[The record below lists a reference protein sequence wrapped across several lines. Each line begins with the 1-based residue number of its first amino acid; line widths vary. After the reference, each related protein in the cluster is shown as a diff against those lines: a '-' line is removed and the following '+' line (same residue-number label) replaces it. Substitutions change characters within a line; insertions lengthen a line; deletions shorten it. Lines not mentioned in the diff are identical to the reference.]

1 MGKSERCAKNLK
13 YFQKKMK
20 GILVEHS
27 EVKKYNQ
34 INQEGGRAMPITVK
48 LLDMVRSIKESGVTS
63 LIENAKAIGIS
74 ERNLRYKIDDYN
86 YYLKQLG
93 LPEIEIRK
101 RELVVKNSLE
111 EIVERVAGN
120 MSLYSFTKEEREK
133 VILTDIFFDNEKT
146 TLESLENKCEVSELT
161 LRNDL
166 KALEDY
172 VKTFIISID
181 MRTLNYYGEEKNVRR
196 LFLDILLKNY
206 TIRYLDNGKIKIEK
220 NYQYG
225 FFICW
230 NKMDEYFS
238 EENIEKA
245 VKILKR
251 ILDAAK
257 KTVGDENFKVL
268 LFYILIALKRH
279 EEYPIKF
286 LKNMEFLE
294 KSEEYSKVE
303 KTFSEYGFSKS
314 EIFNMTEYFLGSHS
328 FGFDASFYIN
338 WVQIEISM
346 MRLIK
351 EVAKS
356 GYEELEKD
364 MFLLENLINHI
375 KPAIYRAKKGIR
387 LPCEIYD
394 EFKETYPLVL
404 NLVSKAWDKIG
415 IDIKISDDELAYIAM
430 HFQLAM
436 KRIKSKK
443 LENILIVCGAGYST
457 SRFLSASIKEHFNVN
472 IVDIIPYN
480 ELENYKNEDIDLV
493 VTTIDGVKFK
503 DVKVLKV
510 SPILSTEDII
520 RLKNEKLSYAK
531 NIKLSDIL
539 ETVKKYS
546 DNLREK
552 EFVNEIKEKFKT
564 LILDDTV
571 NDKGLGFLELLA
583 PSRISIIEDKVKS
596 WEEAVERSALSMIEE
611 GFVGEDYPKE
621 IIELVN
627 SFGNYMVVQ
636 DGIFLGH
643 SGNSS
648 SINKSGISF
657 AFFKQPVEFPEKEK
671 VRLVITLSSRD
682 KREHLNGLMEF
693 LGVMRRKSLIQELD
707 KLDTTNK
714 IYKKIEEFINEGEN

>member
-1 MGKSERCAKNLK
+1 
-13 YFQKKMK
+13 
-20 GILVEHS
+20 
-27 EVKKYNQ
+27 
-34 INQEGGRAMPITVK
+34 MPITVK
-48 LLDMVRSIKESGVTS
+48 LLDMVRGIKESGVTS

-101 RELVVKNSLE
+101 RELVVNNTLE
-111 EIVERVAGN
+111 EIVEKVAGN
-120 MSLYSFTKEEREK
+120 MFLYSFTKEEREK
-133 VILTDIFFDNEKT
+133 VILTDIFFDNENT
-146 TLESLENKCEVSELT
+146 TLETLEDKCEVSELT
-161 LRNDL
+161 LKNDL

-172 VKTFIISID
+172 VKTFIISFD
-181 MRTLNYYGEEKNVRR
+181 MKTLDYYGEEKNIRR
-196 LFLDILLKNY
+196 LLLDILLKNY
-206 TIRYLDNGKIKIEK
+206 NIKYLDNGKIKIEK

-238 EENIEKA
+238 EKNIDKA
-245 VKILKR
+245 VKILKQ

-279 EEYPIKF
+279 ESYPLKF
-286 LKNMEFLE
+286 LQNMEFLE

-303 KTFSEYGFSKS
+303 KTFAEYGFSKG

-346 MRLIK
+346 MKLIK

-394 EFKETYPLVL
+394 EFKESYPLVL
-404 NLVSKAWDKIG
+404 NLVSKAWNKIG

-430 HFQLAM
+430 HFQLAI

-493 VTTIDGVKFK
+493 VTTIDGVKLR
-503 DVKVLKV
+503 DIKVLKV

-520 RLKNEKLSYAK
+520 KLKKEKLSYSK
-531 NIKLSDIL
+531 NIKLSDVL
-539 ETVKKYS
+539 EIARKYS

-552 EFVNEIKEKFKT
+552 EFAEEIKEKFKT
-564 LILDDTV
+564 LILDDTTTE
-571 NDKGLGFLELLA
+571 KGLGFLDLLA
-583 PSRISIIEDKVKS
+583 PSRISIIEDKPKS

-611 GFVGEDYPKE
+611 GFVGESYPKE

-627 SFGNYMVVQ
+627 SFGSYMVVQ

-643 SGNSS
+643 SGNSN

-657 AFFKQPVEFPEKEK
+657 AFFKQPIEFPENEK

-693 LGVMRRKSLIQELD
+693 LGVMRRKSLIKELD

>member
-1 MGKSERCAKNLK
+1 
-13 YFQKKMK
+13 
-20 GILVEHS
+20 
-27 EVKKYNQ
+27 
-34 INQEGGRAMPITVK
+34 MPITVK
-48 LLDMVRSIKESGVTS
+48 LLDMVRGIKESGVTS

-101 RELVVKNSLE
+101 RELVVNNTLE
-111 EIVERVAGN
+111 EIVEKVAGN

-133 VILTDIFFDNEKT
+133 VILTDIFFDNENT
-146 TLESLENKCEVSELT
+146 TLETLEDKCEVSELT
-161 LRNDL
+161 LKNDL

-172 VKTFIISID
+172 VKTFIISFD
-181 MRTLNYYGEEKNVRR
+181 MKTLDYYGEEKNIRR
-196 LFLDILLKNY
+196 LLLDILLKNY
-206 TIRYLDNGKIKIEK
+206 NIKYLDNGKIKIEK

-238 EENIEKA
+238 EKNIDKA
-245 VKILKR
+245 VKILKQ

-279 EEYPIKF
+279 ESYPLKF
-286 LKNMEFLE
+286 LQNMEFLE

-303 KTFSEYGFSKS
+303 KTFAEYGFSKG

-346 MRLIK
+346 MKLIK

-394 EFKETYPLVL
+394 EFKESYPLVL
-404 NLVSKAWDKIG
+404 NLVSKAWNKIG

-430 HFQLAM
+430 HFQLAI

-493 VTTIDGVKFK
+493 VTTIDGVKLR
-503 DVKVLKV
+503 DIKVLKV

-520 RLKNEKLSYAK
+520 KLKKEKLSYSK
-531 NIKLSDIL
+531 NIKLSDVL
-539 ETVKKYS
+539 EIARKYS

-552 EFVNEIKEKFKT
+552 EFTEEIKEKFKT
-564 LILDDTV
+564 LILDDTTTE
-571 NDKGLGFLELLA
+571 KGLGFLDLLA
-583 PSRISIIEDKVKS
+583 PSRISIIEDKPKS

-611 GFVGEDYPKE
+611 GFVGESYPKE

-627 SFGNYMVVQ
+627 SFGSYMVVQ

-643 SGNSS
+643 SGNST

-657 AFFKQPVEFPEKEK
+657 AFFKQPIEFPENEK

-693 LGVMRRKSLIQELD
+693 LGVMRRKSLIKELD

>member
-1 MGKSERCAKNLK
+1 
-13 YFQKKMK
+13 
-20 GILVEHS
+20 
-27 EVKKYNQ
+27 
-34 INQEGGRAMPITVK
+34 MPITVK
-48 LLDMVRSIKESGVTS
+48 LLDMVRGIKESGVTS

-101 RELVVKNSLE
+101 RELVVNNTLE
-111 EIVERVAGN
+111 EIVEKVAGN

-133 VILTDIFFDNEKT
+133 VILTDIFFDNENT
-146 TLESLENKCEVSELT
+146 TLETLEDKCEVSELT
-161 LRNDL
+161 LKNDL

-172 VKTFIISID
+172 VKTFIISFD
-181 MRTLNYYGEEKNVRR
+181 MKTLDYYGEEKNIRR
-196 LFLDILLKNY
+196 LLLDILLKNY
-206 TIRYLDNGKIKIEK
+206 NIKYLDNGKIKIEK

-238 EENIEKA
+238 KKNIDKA
-245 VKILKR
+245 VKILKQ

-279 EEYPIKF
+279 ESYPLKF
-286 LKNMEFLE
+286 LQNMEFLE

-303 KTFSEYGFSKS
+303 KTFAEYGFSKG

-346 MRLIK
+346 MKLIK

-394 EFKETYPLVL
+394 EFKESYPLVL
-404 NLVSKAWDKIG
+404 NLVSKAWNKIG

-430 HFQLAM
+430 HFQLAI

-493 VTTIDGVKFK
+493 VTTIDGVKLR
-503 DVKVLKV
+503 DIKVLKV

-520 RLKNEKLSYAK
+520 KLKKEKLSYSK
-531 NIKLSDIL
+531 NIKLSDVL
-539 ETVKKYS
+539 EIARKYS

-552 EFVNEIKEKFKT
+552 EFAEEIKEKFKT
-564 LILDDTV
+564 LILDDTTTE
-571 NDKGLGFLELLA
+571 KGLGFLDLLA
-583 PSRISIIEDKVKS
+583 PSRISIIEDKPKS

-611 GFVGEDYPKE
+611 GFVGESYPKE

-627 SFGNYMVVQ
+627 SFGSYMVVQ

-643 SGNSS
+643 SGNST

-657 AFFKQPVEFPEKEK
+657 AFFKQPIEFPENEK

-693 LGVMRRKSLIQELD
+693 LGVMRRKSLIKELD

>member
-1 MGKSERCAKNLK
+1 
-13 YFQKKMK
+13 
-20 GILVEHS
+20 
-27 EVKKYNQ
+27 
-34 INQEGGRAMPITVK
+34 MPITVK

-133 VILTDIFFDNEKT
+133 VILTDIFFNNEKT
-146 TLESLENKCEVSELT
+146 TLENLENKCEVSELT

-172 VKTFIISID
+172 VKTFIISLD
-181 MRTLNYYGEEKNVRR
+181 MKTLNYYGEEKNIRR

-245 VKILKR
+245 VKILKQ

-351 EVAKS
+351 EVEKS

-404 NLVSKAWDKIG
+404 NLVSKAWDKVG

-503 DVKVLKV
+503 DIKVLKV

-546 DNLREK
+546 DNLKEK
-552 EFVNEIKEKFKT
+552 EFINEIKEKFKT

-596 WEEAVERSALSMIEE
+596 WEEAMERSALSMIEE

-643 SGNSS
+643 SGNST

>member
-1 MGKSERCAKNLK
+1 
-13 YFQKKMK
+13 
-20 GILVEHS
+20 
-27 EVKKYNQ
+27 
-34 INQEGGRAMPITVK
+34 MPITVK

-133 VILTDIFFDNEKT
+133 VILTDIFFNNEKT
-146 TLESLENKCEVSELT
+146 TLENLENKCEVSELT

-166 KALEDY
+166 KVLEDY
-172 VKTFIISID
+172 VKTFIISLD
-181 MRTLNYYGEEKNVRR
+181 MKTLNYYGEEKNIRR

-245 VKILKR
+245 VKILKQ

-404 NLVSKAWDKIG
+404 NLVSKAWDKVG

-503 DVKVLKV
+503 DIKVLKV

-552 EFVNEIKEKFKT
+552 EFINEIKEKFKT

-643 SGNSS
+643 SGNST

>member
-1 MGKSERCAKNLK
+1 
-13 YFQKKMK
+13 
-20 GILVEHS
+20 
-27 EVKKYNQ
+27 
-34 INQEGGRAMPITVK
+34 MPITVK

-133 VILTDIFFDNEKT
+133 VILTDIFFNNEKT
-146 TLESLENKCEVSELT
+146 TLENLENKCEVSELT

-172 VKTFIISID
+172 VKTFIISLD
-181 MRTLNYYGEEKNVRR
+181 MKTLNYYGEEKNIRR

-245 VKILKR
+245 VKILKQ

-404 NLVSKAWDKIG
+404 NLVSKAWDKVG

-503 DVKVLKV
+503 DIKVLKV

-546 DNLREK
+546 DNLKEK
-552 EFVNEIKEKFKT
+552 EFINEIKEKFKT

-571 NDKGLGFLELLA
+571 NDKGLEFLELLA

-643 SGNSS
+643 SGNST